1 MALSLWLYAQLC
13 RTHCQLSIS
22 NWKVSCRSLT
32 VWSCDRPKSDGILKP
47 MFWIQNSCIEG
58 QKLILILKKYQI
70 IFFSIDLIAE
80 TNEGPILER
89 HRRVTCDLLSV
100 DTKWGSLKDSACA
113 AHCLSMGGGRRGG
126 SCQNGVCVCRK

>member
-1 MALSLWLYAQLC
+1 MASSLLLYAQLC

-22 NWKVSCRSLT
+22 NWKVSFWSLYEAVTGWIRT
-32 VWSCDRPKSDGILKP
+32 V
-47 MFWIQNSCIEG
+47 FWIQNSCIEG
-58 QKLILILKKYQI
+58 QKLIYDSKKI
-70 IFFSIDLIAE
+70 SNNFFSIDLIAE

-126 SCQNGVCVCRK
+126 TCKNGVCVCRK